1 MDDIKLAMLGNK
13 EAAKRL
19 TDAGVLVPCSHCKG
33 KAKIMARQN
42 ACHGQNALGN
52 KKLSWWIYVKCNR
65 CHARS
70 KPIKTEPIKFYSDH
84 GYIAEGSFYSTEWW
98 RGLGRGLGMANKNFR
113 PYVEQAML
121 AWNTRAPILSAEE
134 MEMLHGKENP

>member
-19 TDAGVLVPCSHCKG
+19 TDAGVLVACAHCNG
-33 KAKIMARQN
+33 KAKVMAKQN
-42 ACHGQNALGN
+42 AFHGQNGLGN
-52 KKLSWWIYVKCNR
+52 KKLSWLIYVKCNK

-70 KPIKTEPIKFYSDH
+70 KPIKTEPIKFYSDR
-84 GYIAEGSFYSTEWW
+84 GFIAEGSFYSTKWW
-98 RGLGRGLGMANKNFR
+98 CGPGRDLGMANKVFR

-134 MEMLHGKENP
+134 VEKLSHG